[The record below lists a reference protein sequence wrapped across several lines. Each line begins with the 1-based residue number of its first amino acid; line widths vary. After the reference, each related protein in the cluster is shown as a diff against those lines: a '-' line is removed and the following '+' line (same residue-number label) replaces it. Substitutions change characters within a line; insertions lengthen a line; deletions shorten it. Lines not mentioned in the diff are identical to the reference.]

1 MPPRGETVVLPRALA
16 MQGALFG
23 AIGLGALALRRMTI
37 TPSHPS
43 VARRAELLQHA
54 PALAAAASELAL
66 VDEEGARLE
75 ALLDDLVR
83 IVRLDRQGGPA
94 AQWRM
99 ARLSAKIVRDA
110 EAMCRA
116 APIAQSERVFRA
128 VMVCREE
135 TVPKLR
141 GLLDDL
147 LHNHLLAR

>member
-1 MPPRGETVVLPRALA
+1 MPPHGDAFVLSRALA
-16 MQGALFG
+16 MQAVLFG
-23 AIGLGALALRRMTI
+23 AIGLGTLALRRMTS
-37 TPSHPS
+37 TPSHPR
-43 VARRAELLQHA
+43 VARRTELLQYA

-66 VDEEGARLE
+66 VDEEGGRVE

-83 IVRLDRQGGPA
+83 LVHLDRQGGPA

-99 ARLSAKIVRDA
+99 ARLSTKLVRDA

-116 APIAQSERVFRA
+116 APIARSERVFRA
-128 VMVCREE
+128 AMACRSE